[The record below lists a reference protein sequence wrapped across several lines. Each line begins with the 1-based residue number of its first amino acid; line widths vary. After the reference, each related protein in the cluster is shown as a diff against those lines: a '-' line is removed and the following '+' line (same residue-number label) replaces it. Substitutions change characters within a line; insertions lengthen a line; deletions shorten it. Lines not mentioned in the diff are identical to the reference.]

1 MRPVFYHKNAV
12 RYLKRMPV
20 DRKEQIKEAVNS
32 VADCDDIASLPNIRP
47 MRGEW
52 EGCFRLRV
60 GSYRVIFLLST
71 VEGAEAI
78 DVLLVG
84 PRGDIY

>member
-12 RYLKRMPV
+12 RYLKRMPE
-20 DRKEQIKEAVNS
+20 DRKEQVKEAVNS
-32 VADCDDIASLPNIRP
+32 VADCDDIPSQPNIRP
-47 MRGEW
+47 MKGEW
-52 EGCFRLRV
+52 DGCFRLRV
-60 GSYRVIFLLST
+60 GSYRVIFLLSV